1 MAYKTILV
9 HVDDS
14 IHAAARVTF
23 AATLAQQCGAH
34 LVGAAPTGV
43 SRFLFASMPMADA
56 DPTLALHLTYVRER
70 AEKALAAFDTQ
81 LRAASLASFEGLLVD
96 DEPGGGISLLARA
109 ADLAIVTQA
118 DPAHDS
124 PAAPADFPA
133 YVVMN
138 AGRPVLVLPHTGP
151 APGAAGANAA
161 RRVLVSWDASK
172 EAARALALALP
183 LLAQAAQVQVAVFD
197 SRGGSRTVLDA
208 NAANPLPWLA
218 RHGVKAE
225 LAVHKVEARRGPH
238 RRHEVGEALLAAAR
252 AMDADLLVMGAYGHS
267 RFRETILGGV
277 TRTVFEDMGLPV
289 LMAH

>member
-14 IHAAARVTF
+14 IHAAARVAF
-23 AATLAQQCGAH
+23 AATLARQCGAH

-43 SRFLFASMPMADA
+43 SRFLFASMPLADA
-56 DPTLALHLTYVRER
+56 DPTLALHLAYVRER
-70 AEKALAAFDTQ
+70 AEKALAAFDLQ
-81 LRAASLASFEGLLVD
+81 LRAAGLASFEGMLVD

-124 PAAPADFPA
+124 PSTPADFAA

-138 AGRPVLVLPHTGP
+138 AGRAVLVLPHGG
-151 APGAAGANAA
+151 AAAGAG
-161 RRVLVSWDASK
+161 RRVLLSWDASK

-183 LLAQAAQVQVAVFD
+183 LLAAAELVKVAVFD
-197 SRGGSRTVLDA
+197 SRSGSRTVQDA
-208 NAANPLPWLA
+208 AAANPLPWLA
-218 RHGVKAE
+218 RHGVTAE
-225 LAVHKVEARRGPH
+225 LEVHKVEARRGPH

-277 TRTVFEDMGLPV
+277 TRTVFEEMTLPV

>member
-14 IHAAARVTF
+14 IHAAARVAF
-23 AATLAQQCGAH
+23 AATLGRQCGAH

-43 SRFLFASMPMADA
+43 SRFLFASMPAADA
-56 DPTLALHLTYVRER
+56 DPTLALHLAYVRER
-70 AEKALAAFDTQ
+70 AEKALAAFEVQ
-81 LRAASLASFEGLLVD
+81 LRAEDQASFEGVLVD
-96 DEPGGGISLLARA
+96 DEPGAGISLLARA
-109 ADLAIVTQA
+109 ADLAIVSQA
-118 DPAHDS
+118 DPAHDNPS
-124 PAAPADFPA
+124 APPDFAA

-138 AGRPVLVLPHTGP
+138 AGRPVLVLPHGGLP
-151 APGAAGANAA
+151 ASAG
-161 RRVLVSWDASK
+161 RRVLLSWDASK

-183 LLAQAAQVQVAVFD
+183 LLASAELVKVAVFD
-197 SRGGSRTVLDA
+197 SRSGSRTVQDA
-208 NAANPLPWLA
+208 SAANPVPWLA
-218 RHGVKAE
+218 RHGVTAE
-225 LAVHKVEARRGPH
+225 LEVHKVEARRGPH

-277 TRTVFEDMGLPV
+277 TRTVFEEMALPV